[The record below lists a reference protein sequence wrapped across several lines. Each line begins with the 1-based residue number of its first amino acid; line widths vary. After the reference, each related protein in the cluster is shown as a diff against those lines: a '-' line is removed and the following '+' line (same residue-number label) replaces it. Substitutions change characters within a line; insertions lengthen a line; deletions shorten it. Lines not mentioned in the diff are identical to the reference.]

1 MTQDIVDEIRM
12 HARAAY
18 EQPAQLRTHFAQE
31 AAGSEPLRVL
41 IPAAELSA
49 RLSDWQESRP
59 APKYSRGY
67 YRLYIDHVTQA
78 DQGCDL
84 DFLTGASGSVV
95 ERESH

>member
-1 MTQDIVDEIRM
+1 MILHVAPEAEVGGPLAAVRNGDEILLDGPNRKL
-12 HARAAY
+12 
-18 EQPAQLRTHFAQE
+18 EL
-31 AAGSEPLRVL
+31 LV
-41 IPAAELSA
+41 PAAELKT
-49 RLSDWQESRP
+49 RLSNWQESRP

-78 DQGCDL
+78 DHGCDL